1 MTFPNYLEK
10 LEEKLGPK
18 KGTKSYTIILL
29 SIFKPLHGETQ
40 ASPSMCLAEVSMSKK
55 QNPINSRGTG
65 PQLDLTF
72 DLSTECSH
80 AHRERPGSD

>member
-29 SIFKPLHGETQ
+29 SIFKPLHGET
-40 ASPSMCLAEVSMSKK
+40 
-55 QNPINSRGTG
+55 
-65 PQLDLTF
+65 
-72 DLSTECSH
+72 
-80 AHRERPGSD
+80 